1 MPSTLPEVQE
11 TYDVCLPP
19 RGFYLSD
26 ITWTDHIWGNELS
39 LAEAQTC
46 VADGDPQIGV
56 ATGAPFRAFLGVN
69 LTYVGEK
76 YNHPLRFYA
85 IYQDQGG
92 VQVSAAYDLVYL
104 AGDAG
109 SQPPPYPERYV
120 RFDLVCGDPDAIPR
134 LKGWTGRI
142 GVYRVSTSFR
152 PGMLARFWFVLWG
165 SAAGETGERMLLLF
179 ADVP

>member
-1 MPSTLPEVQE
+1 M
-11 TYDVCLPP
+11 DAA
-19 RGFYLSD
+19 R
-26 ITWTDHIWGNELS
+26 
-39 LAEAQTC
+39 
-46 VADGDPQIGV
+46 ADGGLADDS
-56 ATGAPFRAFLGVN
+56 GAAACIPDFPFVMPAR
-69 LTYVGEK
+69 GEK

-85 IYQDQGG
+85 IHQDRGG
-92 VQVSAAYDLVYL
+92 VQVRAAYDLVYL
-104 AGDAG
+104 AGDSG

-165 SAAGETGERMLLLF
+165 SAAGETGERILLLF